1 MVCVLVPVVLDAP
14 VFDAEGIVVS
24 GTTNEG
30 RGADVGLAIF
40 IVLSQIATMVTTQ
53 KDFKVAV
60 SQ

>member
-1 MVCVLVPVVLDAP
+1 MVCVLVPVVLGAP
-14 VFDAEGIVVS
+14 VFEAEGIVVS

-30 RGADVGLAIF
+30 GGADVGLSIF

-60 SQ
+60 FQ